1 MKNYSLK
8 TVVNAADA
16 VIPEQNERHA
26 NHALMRN
33 HRDMLLVGIGWEM
46 AVIKPSYPELA
57 SAIGCSHNCCIK
69 WLHAWREIDW
79 RERYGWLRLVEGR
92 LAHETNP
99 VDASVL

>member
-1 MKNYSLK
+1 MNYSLK
-8 TVVNAADA
+8 RVVNAADA

-46 AVIKPSYPELA
+46 AVTKPSYPELA
-57 SAIGCSHNCCIK
+57 AAIGCSHHSCIE
-69 WLHAWREIDW
+69 WLKAWREIDW

-92 LAHETNP
+92 LTHETNP